1 MNWIYLAS
9 AIFGG
14 SFLIPMILG
23 GLASD
28 MELDVDGDVDMD
40 MDVDM
45 DVDVD
50 VDMDVDALDGVDSD
64 LDGSTS
70 MASAGLDASQ
80 AIVGSL
86 LSFRSIVFFATF
98 FGAAGL
104 VFGALGYGVIVT
116 FITALVLGMVAAV
129 ANSVLFGLLKSSETT
144 SQIGERTFQGRP
156 ASVTVPIER
165 GRRGRIRLDLSGQP
179 HYLVAES
186 FDQNEEFEPGHP
198 VVVIEL
204 EDGIA
209 KVASLLELE

>member
-14 SFLIPMILG
+14 SFLLPMILG

-28 MELDVDGDVDMD
+28 LDVELDSDI
-40 MDVDM
+40 DM

-50 VDMDVDALDGVDSD
+50 VDLDLEVDAPDIDVSEFDGDA
-64 LDGSTS
+64 GQS
-70 MASAGLDASQ
+70 MTASGMDASQ

-86 LSFRSIVFFATF
+86 LSFRSIVFFAAF

-104 VFGALGYGVIVT
+104 VFTALDYNIAVT
-116 FITALVLGMVAAV
+116 FATALVLGVMAAV
-129 ANSVLFGLLKSSETT
+129 ANSVLFGLLKASEVT
-144 SQIGERTFQGRP
+144 SQVGERSFQGRP

-165 GRRGRIRLDLSGQP
+165 GRRGRIRIDLTGQP
-179 HYLVAES
+179 HYLIAES
-186 FDQNEEFEPGHP
+186 FDGNEEFMPGHP
-198 VVVIEL
+198 VVVVEIEQ
-204 EDGIA
+204 GIA